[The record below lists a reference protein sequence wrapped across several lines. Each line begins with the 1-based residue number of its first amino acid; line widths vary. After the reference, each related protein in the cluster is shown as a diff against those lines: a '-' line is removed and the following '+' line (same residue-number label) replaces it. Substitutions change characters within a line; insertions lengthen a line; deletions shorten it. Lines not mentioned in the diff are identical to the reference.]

1 MANSVLATALS
12 KVLNSHFSDFLTQVS
27 AKHNIDVDS
36 LLNEWS
42 EFSGLE
48 KKKKT
53 VIPKFEGPYGEFTVK
68 QLKDKCKSVGLKVGG
83 KKIDLI
89 NRLSDFDSGE
99 TVAPVVENA
108 KQGPYAG
115 LTVKEL
121 KEKLKDRGLKVGG
134 KKKELIE
141 RLNDSDNED
150 DNELEDGE
158 IDYSKWKVKELREE
172 CESRGLRTTGKKAD
186 LVNRLNLEDESEDE
200 SDESECDTDCETED
214 EVEEVN

>member
-1 MANSVLATALS
+1 M
-12 KVLNSHFSDFLTQVS
+12 TQVS

-53 VIPKFEGPYGEFTVK
+53 VIPKFEGPYGEFTVG
-68 QLKDKCKSVGLKVGG
+68 QLKDKCKSVGLRVGG

-89 NRLSDFDSGE
+89 NRLSDFDSGKI
-99 TVAPVVENA
+99 VAPVVENA

-158 IDYSKWKVKELREE
+158 IDYSKWKVKELRQE

-186 LVNRLNLEDESEDE
+186 LVDRLNLEDESE
-200 SDESECDTDCETED
+200 DESECDTDCETED
-214 EVEEVN
+214 EDSSPAIQHIRNVLGVEEVN

>member
-12 KVLNSHFSDFLTQVS
+12 KVLNSHFSDFLTQVGD
-27 AKHNIDVDS
+27 KHNIDVDS

-89 NRLSDFDSGE
+89 NRLSDFDSGK
-99 TVAPVVENA
+99 TVTPVVENA
-108 KQGPYAG
+108 QKGPYAG

-134 KKKELIE
+134 KKNELIE

-158 IDYSKWKVKELREE
+158 IDYSKWKVKELRQEGE
-172 CESRGLRTTGKKAD
+172 PRGLKTTGNKSD
-186 LVNRLNLEDESEDE
+186 LVDRLNIEDCESEDE
-200 SDESECDTDCETED
+200 SDCDTDCETED